1 MAQNIFSAMELD
13 AIGEMMNISLG
24 SSATAVSNLLDHRVD
39 ITTPKVTVVPISEFT
54 LGELEPAIGVEIKY
68 VSGLEGSNIML
79 LKRSDVKAIVELLMG
94 TEIPEEEFELN
105 ELTISAVCE
114 LMNQMMGAASTAL
127 SDFLGRPVNIS
138 TPQSFSLDDLEEI
151 KRERFHSETGML
163 VAVHFMGLV
172 AGAAHT
178 GLQDNLSGLV
188 LEMLKTFLFA
198 AGPLLAT
205 TAVVAVAA
213 TFFQTK
219 LLVSGEALKPKFSR
233 INPLQGIKR
242 LFSLRSVIEALKGIL
257 KITVLLFLIYQF
269 LVGIVDTFTK
279 YLHTDLA
286 VACAHLVDEGFQMV
300 MQIAIAFVVLAGADV
315 FYQWWDYERQLRMS
329 KQEIKEEYKQME
341 GDPQV
346 KGKIKEVQRRM
357 AQSRMMQQVPKAD
370 VVIRNPTH
378 FAVALRYRPETD
390 GAPIVLAKGQD
401 ELAGRIVRKAEEH
414 HIAIIENVPLAR
426 ALYATAELNREIPP
440 ELYNAVAEV
449 LVYLYRM
456 DEKLK

>member
-1 MAQNIFSAMELD
+1 MADSSKTEKATPKKRRDERKKGNVFFSND
-13 AIGEMMNISLG
+13 
-24 SSATAVSNLLDHRVD
+24 AVS
-39 ITTPKVTVVPISEFT
+39 
-54 LGELEPAIGVEIKY
+54 
-68 VSGLEGSNIML
+68 
-79 LKRSDVKAIVELLMG
+79 
-94 TEIPEEEFELN
+94 
-105 ELTISAVCE
+105 
-114 LMNQMMGAASTAL
+114 
-127 SDFLGRPVNIS
+127 
-138 TPQSFSLDDLEEI
+138 
-151 KRERFHSETGML
+151 
-163 VAVHFMGLV
+163 VAVLLASFFVLKLTATPMVEQIYRFLQYAMGLV

-188 LEMLKTFLFA
+188 LEMLKTFLF
-198 AGPLLAT
+198 

-378 FAVALRYRPETD
+378 FAVALRYHPETD